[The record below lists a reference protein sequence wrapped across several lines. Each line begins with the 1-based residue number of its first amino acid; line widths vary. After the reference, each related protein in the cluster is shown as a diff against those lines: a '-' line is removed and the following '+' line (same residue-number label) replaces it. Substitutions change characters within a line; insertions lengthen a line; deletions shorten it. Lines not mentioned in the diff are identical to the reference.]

1 MRFELKAVSPDG
13 RVESLA
19 LHGLDQASAIRQAES
34 RGYTVLG
41 VRARA
46 GFAAPWRGGQARF
59 PLVLFSQELL
69 VLLKAGLPLVES
81 IETLG
86 ERERRGEFRALLAS
100 VASILREGNSLSS
113 ALQQFPLA
121 FPPLYVSTVQASEKT
136 SDLAPALGRYVAY
149 QNQLE
154 AIRKRLVNAAIYP
167 ALLIGVGGLVSLF
180 LLLYVV
186 PRFSRIYEERNVDL
200 PIFSKLLLSW
210 GQLVEGRGT
219 LAMGILAGLVIA
231 AVYAL
236 RNARVKARLW
246 KLPAIGERLKLYQ
259 LARFYRTIGML
270 LKGGTPLPTA
280 LRMGAELLH
289 PLLRARLAT
298 ASRAV
303 NEGRPVSEAMEANG
317 LTTIIALRML
327 AVGEKSGN
335 MGEMMEKIAE
345 FHDEEISRWVEWFAR
360 LFEPLLMTA
369 IGLVIGAIVVLMYMP
384 IFELAGSLEGVSPGR
399 SRSTR
404 SQSR

>member
-13 RVESLA
+13 RVE
-19 LHGLDQASAIRQAES
+19 
-34 RGYTVLG
+34 
-41 VRARA
+41 
-46 GFAAPWRGGQARF
+46 
-59 PLVLFSQELL
+59 
-69 VLLKAGLPLVES
+69 
-81 IETLG
+81 TLG
-86 ERERRGEFRALLAS
+86 EREHRSEFRALLER
-100 VASILREGNSLSS
+100 VAAIVRQGNSLSS

-136 SDLAPALGRYVAY
+136 SDLAPALERYVAY

-186 PRFSRIYEERNVDL
+186 PRFSRVYEERGVDL
-200 PIFSKLLLSW
+200 PVFSKLLLSW
-210 GQLVEGRGT
+210 GQLVEGHGVFVIG
-219 LAMGILAGLVIA
+219 ALAGLAIA
-231 AVYAL
+231 AVYAF
-236 RNARVKARLW
+236 RNAQVKARIGNVLW

-270 LKGGTPLPTA
+270 LRGGTPLLTA
-280 LRMGAELLH
+280 LQMSAELLH

-303 NEGRPVSEAMEANG
+303 SEGRPVSEAMEANG

-335 MGEMMEKIAE
+335 MGEMMERIAE
-345 FHDEEISRWVEWFAR
+345 FHDEEISRWVDWFAR
-360 LFEPLLMTA
+360 LFEPLLMAA

-384 IFELAGSLEGVSPGR
+384 IFELAGSLK
-399 SRSTR
+399 
-404 SQSR
+404 